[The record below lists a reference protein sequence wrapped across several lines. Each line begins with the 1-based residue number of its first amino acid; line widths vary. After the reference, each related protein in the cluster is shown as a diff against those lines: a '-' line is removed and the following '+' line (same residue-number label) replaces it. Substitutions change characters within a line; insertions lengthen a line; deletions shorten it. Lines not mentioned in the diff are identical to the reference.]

1 MTHSNKFSKR
11 ILAVA
16 LLLAAW
22 LSVDAFNVN
31 GIYYD
36 FVDKTNRIVK
46 VSYRGESPNSYKGE
60 YIGDITIPPTVIYNG
75 VKYFVSEID
84 WGAFEDCPNLSSVT
98 IPHSVVKI
106 GYGAFSGCSGL
117 TSIFIPNSVKEINCY
132 NLFENCPNLNSI
144 EVEDWNPNYNSQNN
158 CNAIIETS
166 TNTLVA
172 GCKSTIIPN
181 SVTKI
186 GDYAF
191 FGCTGLTTIDIP
203 NSVTKIGDYAF
214 SGCTGLTNI
223 TIPQSVTEIDW
234 SAFRECTSLT
244 SVTIPNSVTT
254 IYGGAFADCTN
265 LTTINYN
272 AKNCATYIDGGDGDP
287 FPIFNGCV
295 ALENLKIGKNV
306 KNIPDGLFS
315 DFPNLSSIVV
325 DMMNNYYD
333 SRDNCNA
340 IIETST
346 NTLIVG
352 GINTIIPNSVKK
364 IGNGAFSG
372 RSRLKNIAIPSSVT
386 EIGEGVFSYCSDLTS
401 IVVEKGNRNY
411 DSRNNCNAIIET
423 STNTLIVGS
432 NNTKIP
438 NSVQKIGY
446 GAFSG
451 RSRLKN
457 IVIPISVKDI
467 GDAFQGCNGLESII
481 VEEGNRNYDSR
492 NNCNAIIETSTNTL
506 MVGCNNTIIP
516 NSVVGINEDAFRG
529 CSGLTSITIPNSV
542 TEIGCGV
549 FEGCSGLTSITI
561 PNSVIG
567 IAEDAFRGCNGLTSV
582 TIPSLVAS
590 IGYGA
595 FMDCKR
601 LTTVNFNAV
610 NCEIWCGDDGLPGPF
625 SGCDALK
632 TINIGNNVKYISS
645 CLFDG
650 CDLTTISIPNSV
662 TRVDCYGWD
671 DIEKIIIPRGTRQ
684 KFKRIFP
691 KEYHSKL
698 VEQ

>member
-16 LLLAAW
+16 LLLAGW
-22 LSVDAFNVN
+22 ISVDAFNVN

-36 FVDKTNRIVK
+36 FVDKANRTVK
-46 VSYRGESPNSYKGE
+46 VSYRGEQSDSYKGE
-60 YIGDITIPPTVIYNG
+60 YSGDVTIPPTVIYNG

-84 WGAFEDCPNLSSVT
+84 WGAFEDCPNLSSVS
-98 IPHSVVKI
+98 IPHSVEKI
-106 GYGAFSGCSGL
+106 GSRAFSGCSGL
-117 TSIFIPNSVKEINCY
+117 TSIFIPNSVKEIDCN
-132 NLFENCPNLNSI
+132 FENCPNLNSI
-144 EVEDWNPNYNSQNN
+144 EVEDWNPKYDSRNG

-166 TNTLVA
+166 TNTLIV
-172 GCKSTIIPN
+172 GCKNTIIPN
-181 SVTKI
+181 SVKEI
-186 GDYAF
+186 GFDAF
-191 FGCTGLTTIDIP
+191 KDCASLTTIDIP
-203 NSVTKIGDYAF
+203 NSVTKIGGSAF

-223 TIPQSVTEIDW
+223 TIPQSVTEIEW
-234 SAFRECTSLT
+234 GAFSECTSLT

-272 AKNCATYIDGGDGDP
+272 AKNCATYIEEGDGCY
-287 FPIFNGCV
+287 FPIFEGCV

-306 KNIPDGLFS
+306 KNIPDDLFS

-325 DMMNNYYD
+325 DMMNRYYD
-333 SRDNCNA
+333 SRNNCNA

-372 RSRLKNIAIPSSVT
+372 RSQLKNIVIPSSVT
-386 EIGEGVFSYCSDLTS
+386 EIEYYAFDDCTDLTS
-401 IVVEKGNRNY
+401 IVVENGNRKY

-432 NNTKIP
+432 NNTIIP
-438 NSVQKIGY
+438 NSVQKIEDR
-446 GAFSG
+446 AFKG
-451 RSRLKN
+451 CSRLKN
-457 IVIPISVKDI
+457 IVIPISVKEI
-467 GDAFQGCNGLESII
+467 GYDAFCGCKGLESII
-481 VEEGNRNYDSR
+481 VEEGNRKYDSR
-492 NNCNAIIETSTNTL
+492 NNCNALIESSTNTL

-516 NSVVGINEDAFRG
+516 NSVVGIGEGAFRG
-529 CSGLTSITIPNSV
+529 CSGLTSLTIPNLV
-542 TEIGCGV
+542 TEIGEAA
-549 FEGCSGLTSITI
+549 FSGCS
-561 PNSVIG
+561 
-567 IAEDAFRGCNGLTSV
+567 GLTSV

-595 FMDCKR
+595 FEDCKR

-610 NCEIWCGDDGLPGPF
+610 NCEIGSGEGGLGGTF

-645 CLFDG
+645 CLFHG
-650 CDLTTISIPNSV
+650 CGLTSITIPNSV
-662 TRVDCYGWD
+662 TRVDEYGWWMD
-671 DIEKIIIPRGTRQ
+671 MDIDKINIPRGTRQ

-691 KEYHSKL
+691 TDCHSKL

>member
-1 MTHSNKFSKR
+1 MF
-11 ILAVA
+11 
-16 LLLAAW
+16 
-22 LSVDAFNVN
+22 
-31 GIYYD
+31 
-36 FVDKTNRIVK
+36 
-46 VSYRGESPNSYKGE
+46 
-60 YIGDITIPPTVIYNG
+60 
-75 VKYFVSEID
+75 
-84 WGAFEDCPNLSSVT
+84 AFE
-98 IPHSVVKI
+98 
-106 GYGAFSGCSGL
+106 GCSGL
-117 TSIFIPNSVKEINCY
+117 TSVTIPN
-132 NLFENCPNLNSI
+132 
-144 EVEDWNPNYNSQNN
+144 
-158 CNAIIETS
+158 
-166 TNTLVA
+166 
-172 GCKSTIIPN
+172 
-181 SVTKI
+181 
-186 GDYAF
+186 
-191 FGCTGLTTIDIP
+191 
-203 NSVTKIGDYAF
+203 
-214 SGCTGLTNI
+214 
-223 TIPQSVTEIDW
+223 SVTEIDW
-234 SAFRECTSLT
+234 GAFRECTSLT

-272 AKNCATYIDGGDGDP
+272 AKNCATYIEEGEGGYY
-287 FPIFNGCV
+287 PIFEGCV

-352 GINTIIPNSVKK
+352 GINTIIPNSIKK

-372 RSRLKNIAIPSSVT
+372 RSRLKNIVIPNSIT
-386 EIGEGVFSYCSDLTS
+386 EIGSSAFDNCSDLTS

-516 NSVVGINEDAFRG
+516 NSVKEIGDYAFKG
-529 CSGLTSITIPNSV
+529 CNGLTSVTIPNSV
-542 TEIGCGV
+542 VGIG
-549 FEGCSGLTSITI
+549 EG
-561 PNSVIG
+561 
-567 IAEDAFRGCNGLTSV
+567 AFRGCNGLTSV

-610 NCEIWCGDDGLPGPF
+610 NCEIWCADDGLPGSF

-632 TINIGNNVKYISS
+632 TINIGNNVKYIPS
-645 CLFDG
+645 CLFYE
-650 CDLTTISIPNSV
+650 CSLTSISIPNSV
-662 TRVDCYGWD
+662 TRIDCYGWD
-671 DIEKIIIPRGTRQ
+671 VIEKIIIPRGTRQ

-691 KEYHSKL
+691 EEYHSKL